1 MNRLLI
7 IICTLATAFDI
18 CAQPKGKDV
27 PVLKEIAG
35 LSVIKEVYPTAVSV
49 EKANA
54 VWFRIKDSKNETIG
68 YALSSKPFTTD
79 IKGYHDATPVVIVMD
94 LERII
99 QRVAILSHYETAGF
113 IKKLERQQYFNNWN
127 GLTPDKALVKKSKAD
142 SYSGATIS
150 ARALDSNVE
159 LVLKLAVQNKLA
171 K

>member
-7 IICTLATAFDI
+7 IFCTLATAFDL
-18 CAQPKGKDV
+18 CAQPKAKEV
-27 PVLKEIAG
+27 PVLKQVAG
-35 LSVIKEVYPTAVSV
+35 LSVIKEVYPVAVSV

-68 YALSSKPFTTD
+68 YALSSKPFTSD

-113 IKKLERQQYFNNWN
+113 IKKLERQGYFNNWN
-127 GLTPDKALVKKSKAD
+127 GLTPEKALVKKSMAD

-150 ARALDSNVE
+150 ARSLDSNVE